1 MAEAQGKAPA
11 QVHYDE
17 HWDRAIDLT
26 VRRAV
31 YGTLAGGIAAVL
43 LARAPASRAAVI
55 SFGAGIGVGSAYSD
69 SQRSMKKTGPS

>member
-43 LARAPASRAAVI
+43 LASECRPLSSPIATALCL
-55 SFGAGIGVGSAYSD
+55 GL
-69 SQRSMKKTGPS
+69 